1 MNKDGDTVDQA
12 ACGAKQVS
20 RRLQEISEE
29 ILFVKNSLKFSG
41 AYSDTLDSR
50 LKQLS
55 HGIAAQ
61 SRAAEGVGTLL
72 TKAAK
77 RYRSCGRN
85 AIAQD
90 SMLGSGKNLLKRFLE
105 IK

>member
-1 MNKDGDTVDQA
+1 MGILYVNWNRMDQA

-50 LKQLS
+50 LKQLLIW
-55 HGIAAQ
+55 GNIF
-61 SRAAEGVGTLL
+61 GTAHPRSGMNFPIMSLMPGTASLMRPLMRLIMLL
-72 TKAAK
+72 IL
-77 RYRSCGRN
+77 R
-85 AIAQD
+85 
-90 SMLGSGKNLLKRFLE
+90 MM
-105 IK
+105 